1 MLRVLIYLNGTKSR
15 RLEFKPKAELPLHV
29 LVDSSWDSKFS
40 CSGAYF
46 LFMGCPFHWFA
57 KMQKSVTLSSAEAEY
72 FGATLAAKEV
82 IWLRELLT
90 DLGLLVPGPT
100 IMWCDSKSAVE
111 MAFDPVAF
119 KKTKHIL
126 RAAQFLRD
134 QVARDVVTLR
144 HARGAI
150 MIADILTKGVA
161 RPLFLELLRLLDNY
175 AALASA
181 DAIPEPN
188 SSRSDAVS
196 APDTPA
202 ARRG

>member
-1 MLRVLIYLNGTKSR
+1 MIQRAWRERERMIDRMIECENNFRV
-15 RLEFKPKAELPLHV
+15 
-29 LVDSSWDSKFS
+29 SSW
-40 CSGAYF
+40 CSGCMYR
-46 LFMGCPFHWFA
+46 L
-57 KMQKSVTLSSAEAEY
+57 
-72 FGATLAAKEV
+72 
-82 IWLRELLT
+82 
-90 DLGLLVPGPT
+90 T

-196 APDTPA
+196 APDTSA

>member
-1 MLRVLIYLNGTKSR
+1 M
-15 RLEFKPKAELPLHV
+15 
-29 LVDSSWDSKFS
+29 
-40 CSGAYF
+40 
-46 LFMGCPFHWFA
+46 
-57 KMQKSVTLSSAEAEY
+57 
-72 FGATLAAKEV
+72 
-82 IWLRELLT
+82 
-90 DLGLLVPGPT
+90 
-100 IMWCDSKSAVE
+100 CDP
-111 MAFDPVAF
+111 AFDPVAF